1 MATDK
6 RLSDNRVSSLSSIGS
21 NSIGTDGNSIHQGL
35 RPLPN
40 ARAPS
45 PPHHHRHP
53 SVDVPTFSQHTSHPS
68 SRNTS
73 PRAQTRSLGSDLPA
87 SSSTSSLHSPN
98 HARAIS
104 LTPSLEA
111 YPSAPF
117 GHRVQGGPLPTSQR
131 IGDIIPDRSDSPTHS
146 RPSSRG
152 GSGSGSRPSSPA
164 LDLLRPATPTEG
176 KLTKKKGW
184 LPAKLHGRSTSKAV
198 NGQEPI
204 TWVISPQG
212 RSPYDLA
219 FLMNTQVSCNEPS
232 LEILPLILCDRHLN
246 CGITAATSLF
256 IFTLETPR
264 KVLPFESTLHLL
276 LRHRL

>member
-1 MATDK
+1 MATNGK
-6 RLSDNRVSSLSSIGS
+6 LSDNRVSSLSSVGS
-21 NSIGTDGNSIHQGL
+21 NFIGTDGESVHQRL

-45 PPHHHRHP
+45 PTHHHRHP
-53 SVDVPTFSQHTSHPS
+53 NVDGPTFSQPSSSPS

-73 PRAQTRSLGSDLPA
+73 PRAQTRSLGSGLPA
-87 SSSTSSLHSPN
+87 SSSTSSLYSPN

-117 GHRVQGGPLPTSQR
+117 GHRVYGGPLPTTQR
-131 IGDIIPDRSDSPTHS
+131 IGEIVPDRSDSPTHS

-176 KLTKKKGW
+176 KLIKKKGW
-184 LPAKLHGRSTSKAV
+184 LPAKLHGRSASKAV
-198 NGQEPI
+198 STQEPI
-204 TWVISPQG
+204 AWAISPQG

-219 FLMNTQVSCNEPS
+219 FLLNTQVSHGEPS
-232 LEILPLILCDRHLN
+232 
-246 CGITAATSLF
+246 
-256 IFTLETPR
+256 
-264 KVLPFESTLHLL
+264 
-276 LRHRL
+276 